1 MCEREGGRERGI
13 VTGRERNKGRRKA
26 KERTIGSVV
35 RRRKYEGVSKRKKV
49 GRKK

>member
-26 KERTIGSVV
+26 KERTVGSVV
-35 RRRKYEGVSKRKKV
+35 RRRKYEGGRQKKE
-49 GRKK
+49 GR